1 MILDPAAKPR
11 EIAASTDALG
21 YGEKVLITNKVTTN
35 FSLTPI
41 TPLATT
47 LATSSTARSR
57 MIKGILLSF
66 SMVFLTACSEPPQST
81 VPLYQV
87 QQQDFAV
94 VIPAQG
100 ELEAAQAETINT
112 PGRSPMTIDWLA
124 EENTWVTKGQ
134 VVARFDAEQLLLDS
148 REEELQMMLLD
159 MDMRQQNA
167 VENQQQNELDSEKV
181 LVGKEFTFVDTFAI
195 DDLRLYSKL
204 EIIDT
209 LSNRDYL
216 GAKEEFIEWK
226 GSSID
231 ERNQSALAV
240 LDIRKDGHQAK
251 FQQHQSALAQL
262 EVLAP
267 YDGMLVY
274 EKNWRGEKASV
285 GQTVFPGS
293 TIAKIPNL
301 EKMQAKLY
309 VLDKNAIDLA
319 VGQEVNLT
327 LDAYPDAN
335 LKGEVLSVSGFSRTI
350 KRGNPT
356 KYFELLVSLDEQS
369 STLQPGAKVS
379 ASVSVADPQA
389 KIIIPLQAIFN
400 EQSENYVYLKEG
412 RNFIR
417 HPVKTSEKNLYF
429 VEIIEG
435 LSAGDIIALSV
446 PEALSIADNI

>member
-1 MILDPAAKPR
+1 MKKR
-11 EIAASTDALG
+11 
-21 YGEKVLITNKVTTN
+21 
-35 FSLTPI
+35 
-41 TPLATT
+41 
-47 LATSSTARSR
+47 
-57 MIKGILLSF
+57 ILLS
-66 SMVFLTACSEPPQST
+66 VCLGFLVACSESPQST

-87 QQQDFAV
+87 EQKGFTV
-94 VIPAQG
+94 LIPAIG
-100 ELEAAQAETINT
+100 ELEAAQAERINT

-124 EENTWVTKGQ
+124 EENSWVTKGQ
-134 VVARFDAEQLLLDS
+134 VVARFDAEQLQLDS
-148 REEELQMMLLD
+148 REEELEMMLLD

-167 VENQQQNELDSEKV
+167 KENQQQNELNSEKT

-195 DDLRLYSKL
+195 DDLRLYSKI

-226 GSSID
+226 ESSIG

-240 LDIRKDGHQAK
+240 LDIRKGGHQAK

-274 EKNWRGEKASV
+274 EKNWRGDKASI

-309 VLDKNAIDLA
+309 VLDKNAIDLK
-319 VGQEVNLT
+319 VGQKVNLT
-327 LDAYPDAN
+327 LDAYPDEN
-335 LKGEVLSVSGFSRTI
+335 LKGEVLTVSGFSRTV

-356 KYFELLVSLDEQS
+356 KYFELLVSIDKQS
-369 STLQPGAKVS
+369 SALQPGAKVS
-379 ASVSVADPQA
+379 ATVSVTDTQS

-400 EQSENYVYLKEG
+400 EKSENYVYIKSG
-412 RNFIR
+412 RNFSR
-417 HPVKTSEKNLYF
+417 RPVKTADKNLYF

-435 LSAGDIIALSV
+435 LTAGDTIALSV
-446 PEALSIADNI
+446 PDGSTYE